1 MTPAK
6 HGNAGSKRDMAG
18 VLMLLAAGLVVFLI
32 LLSPASASAEEFW
45 QCALLAT
52 LLDEEGR

>member
-6 HGNAGSKRDMAG
+6 HGNAGSKRDVAG
-18 VLMLLAAGLVVFLI
+18 VLMLLAAALAVFLI
-32 LLSPASASAEEFW
+32 LLSPASASAHESDHL
-45 QCALLAT
+45 ALLAT

>member
-6 HGNAGSKRDMAG
+6 HGNAGSKRDVAG
-18 VLMLLAAGLVVFLI
+18 LLMLLAAGLVVFLI
-32 LLSPASASAEEFW
+32 LLSPASASALELAQF
-45 QCALLAT
+45 ALLAT